1 MAKLKLDKER
11 NLFFD
16 SNAMVSVEEAVG
28 KTAFEIISGARMGFR
43 ETRAFL
49 WAGLRHEDPRLTI
62 EAAGDLLT
70 SRNLSAIAKA
80 INEAIVDFFG
90 PKN

>member
-11 NLFFD
+11 NVAFD
-16 SNAMVSVEEAVG
+16 SNVMVLVEESLG
-28 KTAFEIISGARMGFR
+28 KTVFELVSAGRIGFR
-43 ETRAFL
+43 EARAFL

-62 EAAGDLLT
+62 EGAGALLT
-70 SRNLSAIAKA
+70 PRNLPAIAKA
-80 INEAIVDFFG
+80 INEALADFFG